1 MLLSNGL
8 VLSSDLACLAR
19 NLFHFV
25 LISII
30 TNKEEQ
36 KKKNQ
41 WVKTFDKT
49 FDNTDSHHRTTYPPI
64 YE

>member
-41 WVKTFDKT
+41 WVKTFD
-49 FDNTDSHHRTTYPPI
+49 NTHSHHPTTYPPI